1 MENSD
6 QMQGSGQFF
15 PVGSHPTGETG
26 SEAGNRSEK
35 AGNATGFLR
44 VFGEIISYVFHPLF
58 IPGYIT
64 AYLLY
69 IHPLAFAG
77 ETDIRKHLKLISVV
91 LSTALLPAFT
101 VFLLRQLG
109 FVQSIQLR
117 SKKERIIPIVASMVY
132 YFWIFY
138 VSRNL
143 PDNPPELVQMLC
155 AVFISSIISLTAN
168 NFIKV
173 SLHTI
178 AMGVLAGF
186 FIHLAWVSIVPVG
199 VALSIAVLVAGLV
212 ASARLMVSDHTV
224 RELVW
229 GFAIGLV
236 SMIIAVWVAV
246 PE

>member
-6 QMQGSGQFF
+6 QRQGPIQFF
-15 PVGSHPTGETG
+15 PVGSHPTGE
-26 SEAGNRSEK
+26 AGNVSER
-35 AGNATGFLR
+35 AGTATGFLR
-44 VFGEIISYVFHPLF
+44 IFGEVISYLFHPLF

-64 AYLLY
+64 AFLLY

-91 LSTALLPAFT
+91 LSTALLPSFT

-117 SKKERIIPIVASMVY
+117 TQKERIIPIVASMVY

-138 VSRNL
+138 VSRKL

-173 SLHTI
+173 SLHGI
-178 AMGVLAGF
+178 AMGVLTGF

-199 VALSIAVLVAGLV
+199 VALSISILVAGLV
-212 ASARLMVSDHTV
+212 TSARMMVSDHTV
-224 RELVW
+224 RELIW
-229 GFAIGLV
+229 GLGIGLV
-236 SMIIAVWVAV
+236 SMFISVWVAM